1 VSPVSRTAGFRRS
14 VLLSWL
20 AALAC
25 IVVAAVALQVS
36 EPPSDRTQY
45 VTGARNE
52 PVSYG
57 DGSVTVGSVRVGQGL
72 DHFGGVSRTAGMV
85 LPADVTLGAEGNRVL
100 SLGQFQL
107 LSGDRVYD
115 DYSVAGLRVQPGFA
129 ERTTVAFEVDPQRI
143 DDLVLQ
149 VGRGEVVSG
158 YHQQLRVHLGITPEN
173 ADGWRR
179 ASVGQVLD
187 DGSNTTWALP

>member
-1 VSPVSRTAGFRRS
+1 VSRTAGFRRS

-36 EPPSDRTQY
+36 EPPSERTQN
-45 VTGARNE
+45 VTGVRNE

-72 DHFGGVSRTAGMV
+72 DHFGGVSRTAGMFLTV
-85 LPADVTLGAEGNRVL
+85 DVTLSAEGNSVI

-173 ADGWRR
+173 ADAWRR

>member
-1 VSPVSRTAGFRRS
+1 LSAAQESSVVRRS
-14 VLLSWL
+14 VLAGWL
-20 AALAC
+20 VALAC

-36 EPPSDRTQY
+36 EPPSGRIQN
-45 VTGARNE
+45 VTGVRDE
-52 PVSYG
+52 PVPYS
-57 DGSVTVGSVRVGQGL
+57 DGSVTVGQVRVGQGL
-72 DHFGGVSRTAGMV
+72 DHFGGVSRTVGMFV
-85 LPADVTLGAEGNRVL
+85 TVDVTLSAEGSRVL

-143 DDLVLQ
+143 DDLVIQLS
-149 VGRGEVVSG
+149 RGEVVSG

-173 ADGWRR
+173 AEAWRQ
-179 ASVGQVLD
+179 AATGQVLD
-187 DGSNTTWALP
+187 DGSDATWALP

>member
-1 VSPVSRTAGFRRS
+1 VSPVSRSAGFRRS

-36 EPPSDRTQY
+36 EPPSDRTQT
-45 VTGARNE
+45 VTGVRNE
-52 PVSYG
+52 PVPYG
-57 DGSVTVGSVRVGQGL
+57 DGSVTVGGVRVGQGV
-72 DHFGGVSRTAGMV
+72 DHFGGVSRTVGMFV
-85 LPADVTLGAEGNRVL
+85 TVDVTLSAEGDRVL

-173 ADGWRR
+173 ADAWRR

>member
-36 EPPSDRTQY
+36 EPPSDRTQN
-45 VTGARNE
+45 VTGVRNE

-57 DGSVTVGSVRVGQGL
+57 DGSVTLGSVRVGQGL
-72 DHFGGVSRTAGMV
+72 DHFGGVSRTVGMFLTV
-85 LPADVTLGAEGNRVL
+85 DVTLSAEGNRVL

-173 ADGWRR
+173 ADAWRR

>member
-1 VSPVSRTAGFRRS
+1 VSRVSRSAGVRRS
-14 VLLSWL
+14 VLISWL
-20 AALAC
+20 VALAC

-36 EPPSDRTQY
+36 KPSPDRIQH
-45 VTGARNE
+45 VTGARDE

-57 DGSVTVGSVRVGQGL
+57 DGSVTVGRVRVGQGL
-72 DHFGGVSRTAGMV
+72 DHFGGVSRTVGLFV
-85 LPADVTLGAEGNRVL
+85 TVDVTLSAEGNRVL

-107 LSGDRVYD
+107 LSGDRIYD

-149 VGRGEVVSG
+149 LGRGEVVSG

-173 ADGWRR
+173 ADAWRR